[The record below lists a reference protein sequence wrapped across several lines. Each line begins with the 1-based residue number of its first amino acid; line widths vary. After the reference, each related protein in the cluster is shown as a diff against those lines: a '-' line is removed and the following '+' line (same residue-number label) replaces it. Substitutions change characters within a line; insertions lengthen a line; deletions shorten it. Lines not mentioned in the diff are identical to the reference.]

1 MEGARLELAITVA
14 RSPWARSEASAALC
28 AQFGQSQLAA
38 GLCAG
43 EAGVIGG
50 GSDANTVG
58 ALGIPTIDGLGP
70 RGHGFHTRDEQIE
83 ISSLAL
89 KAEALLRFLLS
100 ALPTGER

>member
-1 MEGARLELAITVA
+1 
-14 RSPWARSEASAALC
+14 
-28 AQFGQSQLAA
+28 
-38 GLCAG
+38 
-43 EAGVIGG
+43 VIGG